1 MTKPVVIV
9 GASMGGLRVAESL
22 RRFGYAGPITAI
34 GDEPSAPYNRPPLS
48 KEVLANEVSHE
59 AVAFPQ
65 RPATQDVNWVL
76 GTRVISADLANNS
89 ITDSS
94 GLVHEYSALVIA
106 TGLRPKRLQCANG
119 DLAGRY
125 AVRSLDDA
133 IALRAALLPGAK
145 VVILGAGFI
154 GC

>member
-1 MTKPVVIV
+1 
-9 GASMGGLRVAESL
+9 MGGLRVAESL

-34 GDEPSAPYNRPPLS
+34 GDEPYAPYNRPPLS

-59 AVAFPQ
+59 VVAFPQ
-65 RPATQDVNWVL
+65 RPATRDVNWVL

-106 TGLRPKRLQCANG
+106 TG
-119 DLAGRY
+119 
-125 AVRSLDDA
+125 
-133 IALRAALLPGAK
+133 
-145 VVILGAGFI
+145 
-154 GC
+154 